1 MALNPGDVAGTLA
14 LDVVPWPAV
23 PAPAVAVVMPLG
35 STEQHGH
42 HLPFDT
48 DTAVAAELARRLVD
62 ARPGLVLAPPL
73 AYGAS
78 GEHEGFP
85 GTLSMG
91 CEALERVLLELGR
104 SASRWAA
111 RLLVVNGHGG
121 NLAPLDAAVR
131 RLRSEGRET
140 AYWTPQVPGGDSH
153 AGRTETSLMLA
164 LRPAA
169 VRREVAVT
177 GPTAPLQ
184 ELLPRIRAVNLAAVS
199 PSGVLGDPAGA
210 SVEEGRDLLALLLD
224 DLDRAVGRWLAGEDV
239 DEGGRLTGWRAG
251 VRAAVAQVSRSGSE
265 AEPDA

>member
-1 MALNPGDVAGTLA
+1 MENSPKAPAAA
-14 LDVVPWPAV
+14 LDALPWPAV
-23 PAPAVAVVMPLG
+23 PQPALAVVLPLG

-48 DTAVAAELARRLVD
+48 DTAVAIELSRSLTA

-91 CEALERVLLELGR
+91 CQALELVLVELGR

-121 NLAPLDAAVR
+121 NLRPLEAAVR
-131 RLRSEGRET
+131 RLRYEGRDA
-140 AYWTPQVPGGDSH
+140 AYWSPDLPEGDAH

-169 VRREVAVT
+169 VLTDAAVA
-177 GPTAPLQ
+177 GLKEPLTD
-184 ELLPRIRAVNLAAVS
+184 LLPRIQAANLAAVS
-199 PSGVLGDPAGA
+199 PNGVLGDPAGA
-210 SVEEGRDLLALLLD
+210 SADEGRNLLVALRADLAA
-224 DLDRAVGRWLAGEDV
+224 AVGRWLTGGP
-239 DEGGRLTGWRAG
+239 GGRLGRA
-251 VRAAVAQVSRSGSE
+251 
-265 AEPDA
+265 